1 MIDTPS
7 PPKES
12 QQINLV
18 NDEVKSA
25 YKPRDPSGQSWTD
38 FCSMKLLQL

>member
-12 QQINLV
+12 QKNNLV
-18 NDEVKSA
+18 KEVKSA
-25 YKPRDPSGQSWTD
+25 YKPRDPSGQSLTD
-38 FCSMKLLQL
+38 FCSMKQQQL